1 MRTSAPLSL
10 LKRTLRFLKPDL
22 CLPFQPFI
30 PLTFRKNHAAQVC
43 LYNRMGKTILPP
55 LDRNLYW
62 QSEGFK
68 KKKKKIKESNTHE
81 CSPISASKATAFP
94 EPSDGA
100 LVPTEP
106 RPEANAWTRHGRG
119 RRERQRRRRKRR
131 GKGFCDPRE
140 TVQSLRPHQ
149 PLRGE
154 QVRGSVRIEQAA
166 AGGLCLS
173 QRKYLD

>member
-1 MRTSAPLSL
+1 MRTSALLFL
-10 LKRTLRFLKPDL
+10 LKHRLRFMSSIST
-22 CLPFQPFI
+22 FTV
-30 PLTFRKNHAAQVC
+30 TFRKNHAAQVC
-43 LYNRMGKTILPP
+43 LNSRMGKAILPP
-55 LDRNLYW
+55 LDRNLHW

-68 KKKKKIKESNTHE
+68 KKERKKIKESNTHE
-81 CSPISASKATAFP
+81 CSPISASETNAFT

-119 RRERQRRRRKRR
+119 RRESQRRRRRRKRR

-173 QRKYLD
+173 RRKRLY